1 MVMAQ
6 VPALFLPPTTR
17 SVNVKKT
24 SVKPNTSKKKSNKNK
39 GSMNEQKKNDATQY
53 SYLLRTDEEK
63 TFGTR
68 ISGIC

>member
-1 MVMAQ
+1 MAQ
-6 VPALFLPPTTR
+6 IPALFLPPTR

-39 GSMNEQKKNDATQY
+39 GSMNEQKKNDATQR

-68 ISGIC
+68 ISGVC